1 MKKMSYDEA
10 IKRLGEITT
19 SLEDENT
26 PIETSLALFKE
37 GISLTQLCTKKLAD
51 IEKEINIITEP
62 KKEETVHDD

>member
-10 IKRLGEITT
+10 IKRLGEITAL
-19 SLEDENT
+19 LEDENT

-51 IEKEINIITEP
+51 IEKEINIIKEP
-62 KKEETVHDD
+62 EKEETIHDD